1 MAWMSVADARGRG
14 WDVDLDA
21 AAQLCYAEAFAYEQ
35 NDRTTFPE
43 RCRGMG
49 YPTTYSA
56 ELRQEGFRAAVRQ
69 RADASFRAFQRQLWN
84 DGDAAYRQLIVL
96 RRDAVRLT
104 ARLRERQS
112 DASRRTSTN
121 IDRAVQRGEMLV
133 SASRGVRDVSA
144 GVLVLGATFLSGGAA
159 IGVLGAGSA
168 LRGTGTYQDTGN
180 VGAAVLTSTTTFAFG
195 MIPLAR
201 GSMLAPG
208 ATLSA
213 GEQTVMFFIGVQNNA
228 STAAMNALVLGQDAR
243 SAIASS
249 LVNSGMGW
257 AVDRVTGDFLKSLSL
272 PARVLTQTGRDRV
285 RSAAAA
291 QVVRSAAARSLP
303 DAEGPLSVAASVVE
317 GGSTDA
323 QAENFV
329 QLFAM
334 APDLTGATAPEG
346 TEWMRDVMRGR

>member
-14 WDVDLDA
+14 WVVDLDS

-43 RCRGMG
+43 RCRGAG

-69 RADASFRAFQRQLWN
+69 RADASFRAFQRQLWS
-84 DGDAAYRQLIVL
+84 DGEAAYRQLIAL

-112 DASRRTSTN
+112 NASRQTSEN
-121 IDRAVQRGEMLV
+121 IDRTVQRGEMLV

-144 GVLVLGATFLSGGAA
+144 SVLVLGATFLSGGAA
-159 IGVLGAGSA
+159 LAALGAGSA

-201 GSMLAPG
+201 SSMLAPG
-208 ATLSA
+208 ATLAA
-213 GEQTVMFFIGVQNNA
+213 GERTVMFFIGVHNNA
-228 STAAMNALVLGQDAR
+228 ATAAMNALVRGEDAR
-243 SAIASS
+243 SAITTS
-249 LVNSGMGW
+249 LVSAGMGW
-257 AVDRVTGDFLKSLSL
+257 AVERVTGDFLKSLAF
-272 PARVLTQTGRDRV
+272 PARVATQTGLDRV
-285 RSAAAA
+285 RSTAAS
-291 QVVRSAAARSLP
+291 QVVRSAAVRPLP
-303 DAEGPLSVAASVVE
+303 DAEGALSVAVGVAA
-317 GGSTDA
+317 GGATA
-323 QAENFV
+323 EQAESFV

-334 APDLTGATAPEG
+334 GPDLTGATAPEG
-346 TEWMRDVMRGR
+346 TEWMRDVMRQR